1 MYTEAMRHIA
11 NRFLEI
17 LYKSLI
23 MIVDYL
29 KHTGVYNV
37 YVFQFKRFFFF
48 QHDLAIHT
56 HVAIFYKS
64 FLQILQVEQKTLIA
78 TFLSLFSE

>member
-1 MYTEAMRHIA
+1 MRHIA

-37 YVFQFKRFFFF
+37 YVFQFKRFFFP
-48 QHDLAIHT
+48 T
-56 HVAIFYKS
+56 
-64 FLQILQVEQKTLIA
+64 
-78 TFLSLFSE
+78 

>member
-1 MYTEAMRHIA
+1 MHVVNMNLIELMLIPTISYVTIYTEAMRHIA

-37 YVFQFKRFFFF
+37 YMFSNSKDFFP
-48 QHDLAIHT
+48 T
-56 HVAIFYKS
+56 
-64 FLQILQVEQKTLIA
+64 
-78 TFLSLFSE
+78 